1 MSKKLTPE
9 LLRSLI
15 LNEKSRMDE
24 TLETGNNDTEKTK
37 AKEVDAPDYANTIV
51 KDVDWMK
58 QLQIKEADLKK
69 DLKRIQEAKKK
80 LRARIMKNID
90 GE

>member
-1 MSKKLTPE
+1 MSKKLSPK
-9 LLRSLI
+9 LLRNLI
-15 LNEKSRMDE
+15 LNEKRRMDE

-37 AKEVDAPDYANTIV
+37 AKEVDAPDYASTII

-80 LRARIMKNID
+80 LRARIMKKV